1 MHFSFFQNEKVFSW
15 RRKKASMKSFF
26 SFFECK
32 ESMLYLPF
40 KAIFLGALS
49 VNIAHTLNLKPLF
62 KLSQRNLGAFRN
74 KAKRVVTPIN
84 TEIIRNSLSNTRA
97 ALIHSFW
104 FFNICGESSESFVLW
119 KRSKRIDVA
128 PMDEPLFSGLWWWVQ
143 QWSLEVFLRVLFW

>member
-1 MHFSFFQNEKVFSW
+1 
-15 RRKKASMKSFF
+15 MKSFF

-40 KAIFLGALS
+40 KAIFLGTLS

-97 ALIHSFW
+97 ALIHSF
-104 FFNICGESSESFVLW
+104 
-119 KRSKRIDVA
+119 
-128 PMDEPLFSGLWWWVQ
+128 
-143 QWSLEVFLRVLFW
+143 